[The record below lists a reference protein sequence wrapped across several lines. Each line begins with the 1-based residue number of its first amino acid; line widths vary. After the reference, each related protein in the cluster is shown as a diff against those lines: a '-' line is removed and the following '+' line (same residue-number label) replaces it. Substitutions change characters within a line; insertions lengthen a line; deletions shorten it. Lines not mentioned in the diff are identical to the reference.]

1 MKKTILYLLIAL
13 PALLLQSCLK
23 DQEDIFDQPSSLRL
37 QEAVENAHKA
47 LYDQHK
53 LWVLD
58 YYPENE
64 QSYGG
69 FSMILQFDEQT
80 VTAWRLKETEEV
92 VASSSNADLWLKA
105 TSEYKVKG
113 EGGPLLSFDTY
124 NDVIHY
130 FSTPRG
136 NSAWYQ
142 AMQGDFEFIIDSIG
156 ADRIKIHGKK
166 TVNTMYLRELKD
178 QDPVDYLL
186 KADAMVGEFIYPTA
200 LTTHEGAELPIKF
213 DLDNKQLVLYPND
226 LDKRTNLAFCFTAD
240 GLRLYKPLEING
252 ALADDFLYD
261 GDNLTLTS
269 KTQANSVITLQVPV
283 GYKRYKEWAGNYN
296 FTFHSYPG
304 GNELVSMP
312 VTLEPAGD
320 GMTYYMKGLNENYD
334 LVLNYSRSSGCLE
347 LLTQRVGT
355 LANNNFV
362 LLTAWDSKNGKVNYT
377 TTYGMRTEWSESKNT
392 YVWVDNGKWSSYQI
406 VSFVLYEMSAA
417 TTRVGACQDE
427 DFFINGYDRIYKL
440 NTLDKVE

>member
-1 MKKTILYLLIAL
+1 MKKTILYLFIAL

-37 QEAVENAHKA
+37 QEAVEKAHKA

-58 YYPENE
+58 YYPEKE
-64 QSYGG
+64 QGYGG

-92 VASSSNADLWLKA
+92 MASSSNADLWLKA

-142 AMQGDFEFIIDSIG
+142 AMEGDFEFVIDSIG

-166 TVNTMYLRELKD
+166 TVNTMYLRELKG
-178 QDPVDYLL
+178 QDPVEYLL

-200 LTTHEGAELPIKF
+200 LTMHEGTELPIKF

-226 LDKRTNLAFCFTAD
+226 LDKRTNLAFCFTDD

-252 ALADDFLYD
+252 TLADDFLYD

-283 GYKRYKEWAGNYN
+283 GYKRYKEWAGKYN
-296 FTFHSYPG
+296 FTFRAYTTSE
-304 GNELVSMP
+304 ELVSMP

-320 GMTYYMKGLNENYD
+320 GTTYYMKGLNENYD

-417 TTRVGACQDE
+417 TTRVGACKDE